1 MNNHQNVCAPP
12 VPVPTSVP
20 PPPACQILALNCLTS
35 AYMLSALYLK
45 GVKQGDGQMT
55 VLGLAISTLF
65 YCASRS
71 RPLRRL
77 SAARPPARI
86 FGLQACVSVLG
97 QFAANLAALL
107 AVTRLCEGH
116 VSSEDPSVMPD
127 GPFRPNAF
135 NSAVFLLSSV
145 MQVCVWVGGCVSDRR
160 NWRGD
165 FCSGTAEDAA
175 WC

>member
-1 MNNHQNVCAPP
+1 
-12 VPVPTSVP
+12 
-20 PPPACQILALNCLTS
+20 
-35 AYMLSALYLK
+35 MLSALYLK

-55 VLGLAISTLF
+55 VLGLAVSALF

-77 SAARPPARI
+77 SATRPPARI

-97 QFAANLAALL
+97 QFAAHLASLL

-116 VSSEDPSVMPD
+116 VSPEDPSVMPD

-145 MQVCVWVGGCVSDRR
+145 MQVGLCFGRLFGGLADRPAELASLCDFR
-160 NWRGD
+160 NGD
-165 FCSGTAEDAA
+165 FSSFFTSFPATGESLNTREPQRRV
-175 WC
+175 